1 MKKNQKARLYTNQTE
16 MAQVYFINQAKLGD
30 GTKGKFLEVEKVSN
44 AVAGHAVHARS
55 IFKRQGTDNKNSL
68 CRAKQHHNTPPDYFM
83 H

>member
-1 MKKNQKARLYTNQTE
+1 

-55 IFKRQGTDNKNSL
+55 IFKRQ
-68 CRAKQHHNTPPDYFM
+68 HHNTPPDYFM